1 MSTNNT
7 NQTKYG
13 RRTWNR
19 ELYAALARDEQDKQD
34 LGGLQEGQL
43 TEDGKRL
50 LKQRYTDRNKLLSD
64 SLNDLNKKVIARNV
78 SSFKRGK
85 QFGFYCE
92 LCDMTFK
99 DTLQYVDHLNHKLHA
114 IRFEDILGEPLI
126 LNSRDNDDVELG
138 EFEKVL
144 SSVVDEFVAEH
155 AERVSKTG
163 YKSRKRKGGGGSGGR
178 DAAAMSANSELAK
191 VMGFSSFGSK
201 RKK

>member
-1 MSTNNT
+1 MTTNNT
-7 NQTKYG
+7 NETKYG

-19 ELYAALARDEQDKQD
+19 ELYAALARDKQDKQD
-34 LGGLQEGQL
+34 QL
-43 TEDGKRL
+43 TEDDKRR
-50 LKQRYTDRNKLLSD
+50 LKQKYTDRNKLLSD
-64 SLNDLNKKVIARNV
+64 SLSDLNRKVIARNV

-114 IRFEDILGEPLI
+114 VRFEDILGEPLI
-126 LNSRDNDDVELG
+126 LNNRDNDEVELG
-138 EFEKVL
+138 EFREVL

-155 AERVSKTG
+155 AERVSKTS
-163 YKSRKRKGGGGSGGR
+163 YKSRRRKGGSGRGGR
-178 DAAAMSANSELAK
+178 DTADMNTNSQVAK

-201 RKK
+201 GKN